1 MPDSLDELKE
11 LLEECEQQKKEL
23 LTEKEAVN
31 AQMASV
37 REEAKQQTANTN
49 YGKYGKGDRRRI
61 RLNKDAAL
69 RPQDNQKTAIERQ
82 ITELDQIIVWLERFT

>member
-1 MPDSLDELKE
+1 
-11 LLEECEQQKKEL
+11 
-23 LTEKEAVN
+23 
-31 AQMASV
+31 MASV

-69 RPQDNQKTAIERQ
+69 RPQGNQKTAIERQ
-82 ITELDQIIVWLERFT
+82 ITELDQTIVWLERFT